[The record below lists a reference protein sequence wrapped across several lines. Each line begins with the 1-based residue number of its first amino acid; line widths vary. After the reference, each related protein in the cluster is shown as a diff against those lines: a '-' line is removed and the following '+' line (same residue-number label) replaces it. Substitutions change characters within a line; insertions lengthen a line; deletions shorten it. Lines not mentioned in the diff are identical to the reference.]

1 MTGQFGDV
9 AVVAVGTD
17 PGEGLETVRAY
28 RDSQEYAFPMAVTNS
43 DMVRSYKVT
52 SQSTK
57 IAIDKMGVVQVRS
70 GYGSR
75 GMGWWQDLFT
85 QLSQDPT

>member
-1 MTGQFGDV
+1 
-9 AVVAVGTD
+9 
-17 PGEGLETVRAY
+17 
-28 RDSQEYAFPMAVTNS
+28 MAVTDS
-43 DMVRSYKVT
+43 DMVRSYQVT

-75 GMGWWQDLFT
+75 GKGWWQDLFT
-85 QLSQDPT
+85 QLGQDPT